1 MISSSWFRSR
11 RKCRKLTRRP
21 QQIRKFIVYALY
33 LLLFSTVQVTFP
45 GILTFYGIRA
55 DLLFVLVVLVSYMF
69 GFYDGIVF
77 GALAGIIRDYF
88 SAPSITTLDGT
99 VTTALGIG
107 LFLMVAAA
115 AYGSSFFTVRIERN
129 FLLAFLSV
137 VTASLLYKV
146 IGHILIFIWSN
157 LVPGLSYNMGLSQI
171 ITRSVLP
178 QTVLNLIAAV
188 PIYLLLRFAGP
199 YKKGVNPV
207 LIDEKRKGDNSWL
220 TM

>member
-1 MISSSWFRSR
+1 MR
-11 RKCRKLTRRP
+11 RH

-137 VTASLLYKV
+137 VTATLLYKV
-146 IGHILIFIWSN
+146 IGHILIFLWSN

>member
-1 MISSSWFRSR
+1 M
-11 RKCRKLTRRP
+11 RRP

-33 LLLFSTVQVTFP
+33 LLLFSTVQVTFS

-115 AYGSSFFTVRIERN
+115 AYGSSFFTGRIERN

-137 VTASLLYKV
+137 VTATLLYKIV
-146 IGHILIFIWSN
+146 GHFLIFLWSN
-157 LVPGLSYNMGLSQI
+157 LVPGLTYNMGLSQI

-188 PIYLLLRFAGP
+188 PIYLLLRFLGP

>member
-1 MISSSWFRSR
+1 M
-11 RKCRKLTRRP
+11 RRP

-129 FLLAFLSV
+129 FLLAVLSV
-137 VTASLLYKV
+137 VTATLLYKV
-146 IGHILIFIWSN
+146 IGHILIFLWSN

>member
-1 MISSSWFRSR
+1 M
-11 RKCRKLTRRP
+11 RRP

-88 SAPSITTLDGT
+88 SAPSITMLDGT

-137 VTASLLYKV
+137 VTATLLYKIV
-146 IGHILIFIWSN
+146 GHFLIFLWSN
-157 LVPGLSYNMGLSQI
+157 LVPGLTYNMGLSQI

-188 PIYLLLRFAGP
+188 PIYLLLRFLGP

>member
-1 MISSSWFRSR
+1 M
-11 RKCRKLTRRP
+11 
-21 QQIRKFIVYALY
+21 
-33 LLLFSTVQVTFP
+33 
-45 GILTFYGIRA
+45 
-55 DLLFVLVVLVSYMF
+55 FVLVVLVSYMF

-115 AYGSSFFTVRIERN
+115 AYGSSFFTVKIERN

-137 VTASLLYKV
+137 VTATLLYKV
-146 IGHILIFIWSN
+146 IGHILIFLWSN

>member
-1 MISSSWFRSR
+1 M
-11 RKCRKLTRRP
+11 RRP

-55 DLLFVLVVLVSYMF
+55 DLLFVLVVLVSYLF

-137 VTASLLYKV
+137 VTATLLYKV
-146 IGHILIFIWSN
+146 IGHILIFLWSN

>member
-1 MISSSWFRSR
+1 M
-11 RKCRKLTRRP
+11 RRP

-129 FLLAFLSV
+129 FLLALLSV
-137 VTASLLYKV
+137 VTATLLYKI
-146 IGHILIFIWSN
+146 IGHILIFLWSN

>member
-1 MISSSWFRSR
+1 M
-11 RKCRKLTRRP
+11 RRP

-129 FLLAFLSV
+129 FLLALLSV
-137 VTASLLYKV
+137 VTATLLYKV
-146 IGHILIFIWSN
+146 IGHILIFLWSN

>member
-1 MISSSWFRSR
+1 M
-11 RKCRKLTRRP
+11 RRP
-21 QQIRKFIVYALY
+21 QQIRKFIVYVLY

-137 VTASLLYKV
+137 VTATLLYKIV
-146 IGHILIFIWSN
+146 GHFLIFLWSN
-157 LVPGLSYNMGLSQI
+157 LVPGLTYNMGLSQI

-188 PIYLLLRFAGP
+188 PIYLLLRFLGP